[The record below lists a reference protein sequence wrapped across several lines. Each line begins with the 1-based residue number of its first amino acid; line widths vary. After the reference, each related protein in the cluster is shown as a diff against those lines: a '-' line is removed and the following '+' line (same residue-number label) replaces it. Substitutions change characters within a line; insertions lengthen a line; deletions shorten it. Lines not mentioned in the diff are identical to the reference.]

1 MDTKICSKCRITK
14 TIDSFH
20 KSPRNKDGR
29 AGLCKE
35 CAKVRARQHYHR
47 NIDKIHAYRRNEYIK
62 NRDKLL
68 NKGRLWQQKTIDSWR
83 DYFPKTSCQVCGK
96 ELILEV
102 KQERINP
109 F

>member
-1 MDTKICSKCRITK
+1 
-14 TIDSFH
+14 
-20 KSPRNKDGR
+20 
-29 AGLCKE
+29 
-35 CAKVRARQHYHR
+35 VRARQHYHR

-96 ELILEV
+96 ELIFGSKNKKESIHFDHKNGGKEIIKGSPNHWLRRHP
-102 KQERINP
+102 KP
-109 F
+109 